1 MLGLPVPYVRQYQ
14 LFSDLRAKV
23 LVVVVAVV
31 DAAAAADVVVIIVI
45 IIDF

>member
-31 DAAAAADVVVIIVI
+31 VAAADDVVVIIVI